1 MQSCFAINKEK
12 LLEFGVDYPIHE
24 SFGDAVSGKIT
35 SGNGDNF
42 LKMLPGMEVSSER
55 ILFSNENLF
64 HSLCRSDEFKDLLNS
79 KDYLIEVM
87 LYTRNL
93 FEFQF
98 SCWQQS
104 IKRGGVNEDIETCL
118 LNNPINP
125 HHPLIL
131 AWIELSK
138 EFNFKL
144 RIRNYSRHKNDI
156 APQFF
161 ADLLG
166 VEDFPFMPPNA
177 NQVNRSLTY
186 AEINF
191 QRVFN
196 SLGIKSRP
204 MSDFVVDQLPS
215 IKASEIKCSRE
226 VYDFVRGENIKL
238 FASIN
243 KYLDPDEAL
252 EIESPEMVTFGEEH
266 SSDYFLNGIER
277 SLASTEQNNIYIY
290 IHISSN

>member
-1 MQSCFAINKEK
+1 
-12 LLEFGVDYPIHE
+12 
-24 SFGDAVSGKIT
+24 
-35 SGNGDNF
+35 
-42 LKMLPGMEVSSER
+42 
-55 ILFSNENLF
+55 
-64 HSLCRSDEFKDLLNS
+64 
-79 KDYLIEVM
+79 
-87 LYTRNL
+87 
-93 FEFQF
+93 
-98 SCWQQS
+98 
-104 IKRGGVNEDIETCL
+104 
-118 LNNPINP
+118 
-125 HHPLIL
+125 
-131 AWIELSK
+131 
-138 EFNFKL
+138 FNFKL

-204 MSDFVVDQLPS
+204 MSDFVVDQLPN

-266 SSDYFLNGIER
+266 SSDYFLNGDQIDVIANYLSVKLE
-277 SLASTEQNNIYIY
+277 TENAEVNTIRDIALK
-290 IHISSN
+290 IS